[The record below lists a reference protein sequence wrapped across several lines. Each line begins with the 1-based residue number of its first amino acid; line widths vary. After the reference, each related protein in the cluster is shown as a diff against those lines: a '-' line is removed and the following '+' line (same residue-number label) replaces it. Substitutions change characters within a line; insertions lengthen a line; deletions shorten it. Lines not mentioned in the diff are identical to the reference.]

1 MHDGGVPETKLDGDV
16 RFLNPKQ
23 SKERRKHG
31 MTSENPEV
39 KPDQPSGIGKL
50 REWMRNPISLIGLAV
65 AVVAFGNFLFL
76 FFIDL
81 TSQHPSPYVGILAYM
96 IVPGFLV
103 AGLFLISFGVWYDR
117 RKKSQHP
124 TQAVRYLHIDF
135 NDPSQRGAF
144 AFLFTFIVGFI
155 GLSVVGSYKAY
166 EFTDSVQFCGQL
178 CHSVMAPEFTAYQL
192 SPHARVAC
200 VDCHVG
206 AGATWYVKSKLSGA
220 RQVFATAFNTYPR
233 PIPTPV
239 HNLRPAAQ
247 TCEQCHWPKKFYGA
261 QLKVFTHYS
270 SDENNTPRQIRMLI
284 NVGGG
289 DPATGAP
296 EGIHWHM
303 NIANEITYVSTD
315 EKRQVI
321 PYIHVKDMQ
330 GRVTEY
336 FAKDSTLTREQ
347 IAKADKR
354 MMDCVDCHNRPTHIY
369 VPPDLSVDNSL
380 LARRLDASL
389 PFLKQQAVA
398 ALTAD
403 YKTTDA
409 AMQGIAKSIDSFYES
424 KYPDIAK
431 SKQLEIRN
439 TIDEL
444 QRIYRNTTFPEM
456 KLNWQTHPN
465 NIGHFYFNGCF
476 RCHDGQHVSPD
487 GKVVTKDC
495 QTCHSVLNQS
505 EGGVNMA
512 PVQKVSFQH
521 PIDLGDLTQVNC
533 SDCHASAG
541 TQ

>member
-1 MHDGGVPETKLDGDV
+1 
-16 RFLNPKQ
+16 
-23 SKERRKHG
+23 
-31 MTSENPEV
+31 MTNENPEV
-39 KPDQPSGIGKL
+39 KPNHSSGIGRL

-65 AVVAFGNFLFL
+65 TVVAFGNFLFL

-81 TSQHPSPYVGILAYM
+81 TSQRSSPYVGILAYM
-96 IVPGFLV
+96 VVPGFLV
-103 AGLFLISFGVWYDR
+103 AGLFLIVFGVWYDR
-117 RKKSQHP
+117 RKKRQHP
-124 TQAVRYLHIDF
+124 SEAVRYLRIDF
-135 NDPSQRGAF
+135 NDPSQRGVF
-144 AFLFTFIVGFI
+144 AFLFTFIVAFI

-220 RQVFATAFNTYPR
+220 RQVFATVFNTYPR

-270 SDENNTPRQIRMLI
+270 SDEKNTPRQIRMLI

-321 PYIHVKDMQ
+321 PYIQVKDMQ

-336 FAKDSTLTREQ
+336 FAKDSTLTKEQ

-354 MMDCVDCHNRPTHIY
+354 LMDCVDCHNRPTHIY
-369 VPPDLSVDNSL
+369 VPPDLSVDSSL

-389 PFLKQQAVA
+389 PFLKQQAVT

-409 AMQGIAKSIDSFYES
+409 AMQGIAKSIGSFYES
-424 KYPDIAK
+424 KYPDLAK

-439 TIDEL
+439 VIDEL

-456 KLNWQTHPN
+456 KLNWQTHPK

-495 QTCHSVLNQS
+495 QTCHGVLNQT
-505 EGGVNMA
+505 EGGVSTA
-512 PVQKVSFQH
+512 AVQNVSFQH
-521 PIDLGDLTQVNC
+521 PVDLGDLTQVNC
-533 SDCHASAG
+533 SDCHASG
-541 TQ
+541 DTQ